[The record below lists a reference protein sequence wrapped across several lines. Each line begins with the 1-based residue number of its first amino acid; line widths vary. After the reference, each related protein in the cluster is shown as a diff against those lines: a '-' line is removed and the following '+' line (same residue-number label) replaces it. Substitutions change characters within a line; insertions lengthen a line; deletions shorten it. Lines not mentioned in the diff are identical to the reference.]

1 MDIQKSL
8 TLLALGVLT
17 IFSCTQFEDIG
28 SDLVDDDQLEIETDT
43 EVAYEMTT
51 YLRDSIR
58 AYARRGLDSD
68 YVPSS
73 HILGQFEDPIF
84 GITRYNLT
92 AQVQFSQLG
101 LDFTG
106 ATLDSAILLLSY
118 DTAFLPY
125 GANGDMLT
133 LDVFELQ
140 NRELPE
146 MVYVSDRFETEPG
159 LIGTYTFLPS
169 LKNQNR
175 GDSLTAP
182 SHIRIP
188 MTADFGQEILDMDTS
203 VTASV
208 LNFLDEFP
216 GFVVRPREGAHG
228 GAYRFYAYATQSAG
242 QSANTEIS
250 PYSGI
255 RIYYT
260 QEGESKE
267 AYLVMN
273 SSLHHFTTVDHEYEG
288 SPVQPFIS
296 DHPSE
301 PEYVFIQ
308 PSGMGV
314 QVDFNDLS
322 AYQGKVINNVSLSW
336 TVAEYPDDDT
346 TIYTPMVS
354 VFALG
359 EDTPSVRRPVT
370 DILIYQSSGAY
381 LQYFDG
387 LLNKNSGTGHARV
400 YTFNITNEFQRMV
413 SGASEPVV
421 YIVPTPEDV
430 SRVARSVI
438 YGPGVE
444 NTSLKPQL
452 KITYS
457 STNN

>member
-1 MDIQKSL
+1 MDILKSL
-8 TLLALGVLT
+8 TLYALGVLT

-28 SDLVDDDQLEIETDT
+28 SDLVDDNQLEIETDT
-43 EVAYEMTT
+43 EVVYEMTT

-58 AYARRGLDSD
+58 SYARSGLESD
-68 YVPSS
+68 YVPSA
-73 HILGQFEDPIF
+73 HILGQFDDPVF

-106 ATLDSAILLLSY
+106 ATLDSAVLLLSY
-118 DTAFLPY
+118 DTTFLPY
-125 GANGDMLT
+125 GATGDMLT
-133 LDVFELQ
+133 LDVFQLQ
-140 NRELPE
+140 SRELPE
-146 MVYVSDRFETEPG
+146 KVYVSDRFETEPDP
-159 LIGTYTFLPS
+159 IGTHTFLPS

-175 GDSLTAP
+175 GDSLSAP

-188 MTADFGQEILDMDTS
+188 MSAEFGQKILDMDTT

-216 GFVVRPREGAHG
+216 GFVVKPREGALG
-228 GAYRFYAYATQSAG
+228 GAYRFYAYATQSSG
-242 QSANTEIS
+242 QTANTEIS

-267 AYLVMN
+267 AYMVMN
-273 SSLHHFTTVDHEYEG
+273 SSLHHFTTVAHEYEG
-288 SPVQPFIS
+288 SPVQSFIS
-296 DHPSE
+296 E
-301 PEYVFIQ
+301 PPADPGYVFLQ
-308 PSGMGV
+308 PSGVGV
-314 QVDFNDLS
+314 RLDFNDLT
-322 AYQGKVINNVSLSW
+322 AYQGKVINNVSLTWS
-336 TVAEYPDDDT
+336 VAEFPEDDT
-346 TIYTPMVS
+346 AIYTPMPS

-381 LQYFDG
+381 LQYFGG
-387 LLNKNSGTGHARV
+387 LLDSGMGNARE
-400 YTFNITNEFQRMV
+400 YTFNITNEFQRIV

-430 SRVARSVI
+430 SRIARSVI

-444 NTSLKPQL
+444 DAALKPQI